1 MRSGPACETKRA
13 QPTCDDVLSLGGGAL
28 LPVARPAASS
38 INDGAAAQHSRR
50 ERKSAVR
57 RTRPPARWKAA
68 RARGR
73 ARSSAARAAYLL
85 LGVNPDFRVNVYQM
99 APIGK
104 LQYTVGAELFKTCLP
119 VPA

>member
-1 MRSGPACETKRA
+1 MEVR
-13 QPTCDDVLSLGGGAL
+13 
-28 LPVARPAASS
+28 
-38 INDGAAAQHSRR
+38 
-50 ERKSAVR
+50 SAVSLHCEVVKR
-57 RTRPPARWKAA
+57 QRLPFVRLEKDTSIVSLACAHPLEEAVW
-68 RARGR
+68 RASIQLMEWLVSDYRC
-73 ARSSAARAAYLL
+73 SQRAAYLL